1 MGIENAPVVPA
12 FDIIL
17 DADGGD
23 TPWRVVAGD
32 VVMARFATEAL
43 AMACADALESAEM
56 EAALP
61 PPGDGWDMIRSR
73 GFTRHA
79 GPIWHRHDDK
89 GMVFGF
95 RALPKHR
102 NRNGVIH
109 GGMIMTFIDR
119 ILGMAISDCS
129 DALPQATIQLDTHF
143 VSGARVGEFLEAR
156 CELVRATR
164 AVAFVTATVS
174 VGDRIVAK
182 SQGMWKL
189 REPGQGAARKAAL
202 PPHQRQG

>member
-1 MGIENAPVVPA
+1 MGIQSALSPEFAIIADPA
-12 FDIIL
+12 
-17 DADGGD
+17 GGE
-23 TPWRVVAGD
+23 TPWLVRDGD
-32 VVMARFATEAL
+32 ITIARFSTEAL
-43 AMACADALESAEM
+43 AMACADALESAAM

-79 GPIWHRHDDK
+79 GPIWHRRDDQ
-89 GMVFGF
+89 GLIFGF

-119 ILGMAISDCS
+119 ILGVAITENADVR
-129 DALPQATIQLDTHF
+129 PHATIQLDTHF
-143 VSGARVGEFLEAR
+143 VSGAKVGEFVEAR
-156 CELVRATR
+156 CELVRATK
-164 AVAFVTATVS
+164 AVAFVSATVF

-182 SQGMWKL
+182 AQGMWKL
-189 REPGQGAARKAAL
+189 REGA
-202 PPHQRQG
+202 